1 MLTYEQVFATEG
13 VAEGDAA
20 VLVTEIQ
27 IDGQR
32 FLQQVGQGLVFA
44 YDAPHEYVGLLRKDG
59 ISSSISPSSLRPHTL
74 VAQGPI
80 H

>member
-1 MLTYEQVFATEG
+1 MLAYAQVFATEG
-13 VAEGDAA
+13 VAAGDAA

-59 ISSSISPSSLRPHTL
+59 GAIDYGRQTPDI
-74 VAQGPI
+74 VAPL
-80 H
+80 